1 MKFTKVT
8 CIASLALA
16 AIFTSCNQESVS
28 DRRIVTSK
36 QISKMATVRSLSAT
50 SIEGA
55 AKNLSAVALEG
66 ANILT
71 WESESDAKV
80 SFKVERVNPDGTD
93 IILSGIDSTFA
104 PYYSLL
110 DTHSANGNL
119 QDGQEYT
126 YTVYTLAA
134 NGTEIVSAST
144 VKLAATVKLN
154 SGDKIPVDAGT
165 VSVSPVTSSD
175 LKINGV
181 VSGTKYRCQVTAPYN
196 ALVEPKAMFKLIFK
210 IGDHEIGQQLFN
222 PVADCRD
229 PYTGKFIA
237 VTKVGES
244 GYGEK
249 NIEFAVDV
257 PSAIL
262 ENGTTVEAAVI
273 YNISVNKEF
282 SGVSYY
288 EDSDPVEFPVVLN

>member
-16 AIFTSCNQESVS
+16 AIFTSCNQDSVS

-104 PYYSLL
+104 AYYSLCG
-110 DTHSANGNL
+110 THAANGNL
-119 QDGQEYT
+119 QAGQEYA
-126 YTVYTLAA
+126 YTV
-134 NGTEIVSAST
+134 
-144 VKLAATVKLN
+144 
-154 SGDKIPVDAGT
+154 
-165 VSVSPVTSSD
+165 
-175 LKINGV
+175 
-181 VSGTKYRCQVTAPYN
+181 
-196 ALVEPKAMFKLIFK
+196 
-210 IGDHEIGQQLFN
+210 
-222 PVADCRD
+222 
-229 PYTGKFIA
+229 
-237 VTKVGES
+237 
-244 GYGEK
+244 
-249 NIEFAVDV
+249 
-257 PSAIL
+257 
-262 ENGTTVEAAVI
+262 
-273 YNISVNKEF
+273 
-282 SGVSYY
+282 
-288 EDSDPVEFPVVLN
+288 